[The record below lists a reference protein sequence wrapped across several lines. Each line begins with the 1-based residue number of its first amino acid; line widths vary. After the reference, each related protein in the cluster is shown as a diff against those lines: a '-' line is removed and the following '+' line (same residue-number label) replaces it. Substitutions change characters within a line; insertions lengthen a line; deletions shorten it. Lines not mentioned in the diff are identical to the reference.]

1 MPADPQMCSFCR
13 SGTEEG
19 MKMKKSVSIR
29 FISIVSLIII
39 LWMGALAGAVITSTG
54 KAQSEQADAF
64 VSILKTIQSNEEL
77 LLRDSLLE
85 KGESTIRLLKQTSA
99 GMISNYDDEMLN
111 SLARSTTQDKDIAYV
126 VFYDT
131 EGKPLTQEATE
142 TDNDGKNIETLKE
155 EIVFEKEPVGSVE
168 LGLDFSV
175 VQTNKEELH
184 NRIEERIAEA
194 NQALGNVKNYMA
206 KLIALGCLSGVILL
220 AFSIYLVLS
229 RVVIRPIKETTLM
242 IKDIAEGKGDLTKR
256 LDVKSE
262 NEIGELAKWFNIFI
276 ENMRNIIREVLLNAG
291 QLNDSSGSLT
301 SISEHMSNGAEETSL
316 KAQTVSAAS
325 EEMSANIVSVASVIE
340 QAATNMNMVA
350 TAAEEMTS
358 TINEIAQNTEKATG
372 ITNRAVDQAANASQ
386 QMDELGNA
394 AQEIGKVIETITE
407 ISEQVN
413 LLALNAT
420 IEAARAGE
428 AGKGFAVVAN
438 EIKELARQTADAT
451 GEISQRVEGI
461 QGSTENT
468 VTEINNITKVVNE
481 VNEIVSTI
489 ATAVEEQS
497 VTTREIAGNVN
508 QASTGINEV
517 NENVAQSS
525 RVSSDIAGEIAQVNQ
540 SANEM
545 SNSSSQVNLSAEELS
560 KVAGQLNEMV
570 SRFKV

>member
-1 MPADPQMCSFCR
+1 
-13 SGTEEG
+13 
-19 MKMKKSVSIR
+19 MKNRLSMENVTKSITFR

-39 LWMGALAGAVITSTG
+39 LWVGGLAVLIISKTD
-54 KAQSEQADAF
+54 KAQSQQNEGFISA
-64 VSILKTIQSNEEL
+64 LKTIQSNEEL
-77 LLRDSLLE
+77 LLRDSLQK
-85 KGESTIRLLKQTSA
+85 KGDSTIRLLKQTA
-99 GMISNYDDEMLN
+99 GSLISNYDDEMLN
-111 SLARSTTQDKDIAYV
+111 RLARITTEDKDIAYV

-131 EGKPLTQEATE
+131 EGKPLTEGAA
-142 TDNDGKNIETLKE
+142 NVDGEHIEKLRE
-155 EIVFEKEPVGSVE
+155 EIVFENEPTGAVE
-168 LGLDFSV
+168 LGLDFTV
-175 VQTNKEELH
+175 VEENKVILS
-184 NRIEERIAEA
+184 NRIGERIAETKRA
-194 NQALGNVKNYMA
+194 MKNARRYITT
-206 KLIALGCLSGVILL
+206 LTVLGCLSGVILM
-220 AFSIYLVLS
+220 AISVYLVLS
-229 RVVIRPIKETTLM
+229 RVVVRPIKDTTMM
-242 IKDIAEGKGDLTKR
+242 IKDIAEGEGDLTSQ
-256 LDVKSE
+256 LTVKSKD
-262 NEIGELAKWFNIFI
+262 EIGELAKWFNIFVD
-276 ENMRNIIREVLLNAG
+276 NIRCIISDVYQNAS
-291 QLNDSSGSLT
+291 QLNESSESLA

-372 ITNRAVDQAANASQ
+372 ITNRAVDQAANASK

-451 GEISQRVEGI
+451 GEIRQRVEGI

-525 RVSSDIAGEIAQVNQ
+525 RVSSDIASEIAQVNQ

-545 SNSSSQVNLSAEELS
+545 SNSSSQVNSSAEELS
-560 KVAGQLNEMV
+560 KVAGQLNDMV

>member
-1 MPADPQMCSFCR
+1 
-13 SGTEEG
+13 
-19 MKMKKSVSIR
+19 MKMKKSLSIR
-29 FISIVSLIII
+29 FISNVSLIII

-54 KAQSEQADAF
+54 KVQSEQADAF
-64 VSILKTIQSNEEL
+64 VSILRTNQSNEEV
-77 LLRDSLLE
+77 LLRESLQK

-99 GMISNYDDEMLN
+99 SLISNYDDEMLN
-111 SLARSTTQDKDIAYV
+111 SLAQSTTQDNNIAYV
-126 VFYDT
+126 VFYDM

-155 EIVFEKEPVGSVE
+155 EIVFEDEQVGTVE

-194 NQALGNVKNYMA
+194 NQAMRAAQNYMTRI
-206 KLIALGCLSGVILL
+206 IALGCFLGVILIGV
-220 AFSIYLVLS
+220 SIYLVLS
-229 RVVIRPIKETTLM
+229 RVVIRPIKETTM
-242 IKDIAEGKGDLTKR
+242 MVKNIAEGEGDLTKR

-262 NEIGELAKWFNIFI
+262 DEIGELAKWFNIFI
-276 ENMRNIIREVLLNAG
+276 ENMRNIIHEVFLNAG

-301 SISEHMSNGAEETSL
+301 SISEHMTSGAEETSL
-316 KAQTVSAAS
+316 KAQTVAAAS
-325 EEMSANIVSVASVIE
+325 EEMSANIVSVASVME

-350 TAAEEMTS
+350 SAAEEMTS

-394 AQEIGKVIETITE
+394 AKEIGKVIDTITE

-451 GEISQRVEGI
+451 GEIRQRVEGI

-468 VTEINNITKVVNE
+468 VTEINNITQVVNE

-525 RVSSDIAGEIAQVNQ
+525 RVSSDIASEIDQVNQ

-545 SNSSSQVNLSAEELS
+545 TNSSSQVNSSAEELS
-560 KVAGQLNEMV
+560 KVAGQLNDMV

>member
-1 MPADPQMCSFCR
+1 MHLFHKF
-13 SGTEEG
+13 GITEG
-19 MKMKKSVSIR
+19 ITIMKKRLSIR

-39 LWMGALAGAVITSTG
+39 LWMGALAGTVITSTG

-64 VSILKTIQSNEEL
+64 VSILKTIQSNEAII
-77 LLRDSLLE
+77 LRESLQK
-85 KGESTIRLLKQTSA
+85 KGESTIRLLKQTS
-99 GMISNYDDEMLN
+99 GSLISNYDYEMLDH
-111 SLARSTTQDKDIAYV
+111 LAQSTTQDNDVAYV
-126 VFYDT
+126 IFYDS
-131 EGKPLTQEATE
+131 EGKPFTEKAVE
-142 TDNDGKNIETLKE
+142 TDNNGKNIETLKE
-155 EIVFEKEPVGSVE
+155 EIVFENEPVGAVE
-168 LGLDFSV
+168 IGLDFTI
-175 VQTNKEELH
+175 VQTNQEELH
-184 NRIEERIAEA
+184 NRIEERITEA
-194 NQALGNVKNYMA
+194 NRAMRDVQNYMTSI
-206 KLIALGCLSGVILL
+206 IALGCFLGVIMIGV
-220 AFSIYLVLS
+220 SIYLVLS
-229 RVVIRPIKETTLM
+229 RVVIRPIKQTTAM
-242 IKDIAEGKGDLTKR
+242 VKDIAEGEGDLTKR
-256 LDVKSE
+256 LTVNSE

-276 ENMRNIIREVLLNAG
+276 ENIRSIIGEVLLNAN

-301 SISEHMSNGAEETSL
+301 SISEHMTSGAEDTSL

-325 EEMSANIVSVASVIE
+325 EEMSVNIVSVASVME

-350 TAAEEMTS
+350 SSAEEMTA
-358 TINEIAQNTEKATG
+358 TINEIAQNTETART
-372 ITNRAVDQAANASQ
+372 ITNRAVGQTANATQ

-394 AQEIGKVIETITE
+394 AQEIGKVIGTITE

-428 AGKGFAVVAN
+428 SGKGFAVVAN
-438 EIKELARQTADAT
+438 EIKELARQTADAS
-451 GEISQRVEGI
+451 GEIRQRVEGM

-468 VTEINNITKVVNE
+468 VVEINNITQVVNE

-525 RVSSDIAGEIAQVNQ
+525 RVSSDIAGDIAQVNQ

-545 SNSSSQVNLSAEELS
+545 SNSSSQVSLSAQELANL
-560 KVAGQLNEMV
+560 AGQLEGMV
-570 SRFKV
+570 NRFKI

>member
-1 MPADPQMCSFCR
+1 
-13 SGTEEG
+13 
-19 MKMKKSVSIR
+19 MKMKKSLSIR
-29 FISIVSLIII
+29 FISNVSLIII

-54 KAQSEQADAF
+54 KVQSEQTDAF
-64 VSILKTIQSNEEL
+64 VSILRTNQSNEEV
-77 LLRDSLLE
+77 LLRESLQK

-99 GMISNYDDEMLN
+99 SLISNYDDEMLN
-111 SLARSTTQDKDIAYV
+111 SLAQSTTQDNNIAYV
-126 VFYDT
+126 VFYDM

-155 EIVFEKEPVGSVE
+155 EIVFEDEQVGTVE

-194 NQALGNVKNYMA
+194 NQAMRDAQNYMTRI
-206 KLIALGCLSGVILL
+206 IALGCFLGVILIGV
-220 AFSIYLVLS
+220 SIYLVLS
-229 RVVIRPIKETTLM
+229 RVVIRPIKETTKM
-242 IKDIAEGKGDLTKR
+242 VKNIAEGEGDLTKR

-262 NEIGELAKWFNIFI
+262 DEIGELAKWFNIFI
-276 ENMRNIIREVLLNAG
+276 ENMRNIIHEVFLNAG

-301 SISEHMSNGAEETSL
+301 SISEHMTSGAEETSL
-316 KAQTVSAAS
+316 KAQTVAAAS
-325 EEMSANIVSVASVIE
+325 EEMSANIVSVASVME

-350 TAAEEMTS
+350 SAAEEMTS

-394 AQEIGKVIETITE
+394 AKEIGKVIDTITE

-451 GEISQRVEGI
+451 GEIRQRVEGI
-461 QGSTENT
+461 QRSTENT
-468 VTEINNITKVVNE
+468 VTEINNITQVVNE

-525 RVSSDIAGEIAQVNQ
+525 RVSSDIASEIDQVNQ

-545 SNSSSQVNLSAEELS
+545 TNSSSQVNSSAEELS
-560 KVAGQLNEMV
+560 KVAGQLNDMV

>member
-1 MPADPQMCSFCR
+1 
-13 SGTEEG
+13 
-19 MKMKKSVSIR
+19 MKKSLSIR

-39 LWMGALAGAVITSTG
+39 LWMGALAGAIITSTG
-54 KAQSEQADAF
+54 KAQSEQVDAF
-64 VSILKTIQSNEEL
+64 VSILKTIQSNEEV
-77 LLRDSLLE
+77 LLRESLQK
-85 KGESTIRLLKQTSA
+85 KGESTLRLLKQTSA
-99 GMISNYDDEMLN
+99 SLISNYDDEMLKR
-111 SLARSTTQDKDIAYV
+111 LAESTTQDNNIAFV
-126 VFYDT
+126 VFYNS

-142 TDNDGKNIETLKE
+142 TDNAGKNIETLKE
-155 EIVFEKEPVGSVE
+155 EIAFEGERVGTLE

-175 VQTNKEELH
+175 IQTNKEELN

-194 NQALGNVKNYMA
+194 NRAKRDVQNYMT
-206 KLIALGCLSGVILL
+206 KLIVLGCLSGVILL
-220 AFSIYLVLS
+220 AFSIYIVLS
-229 RVVIRPIKETTLM
+229 RVVIRPIKETTIM
-242 IKDIAEGKGDLTKR
+242 VKNIAEGEGDLTKQ

-262 NEIGELAKWFNIFI
+262 NEIGELAKWFNVFI
-276 ENMRNIIREVLLNAG
+276 ENMRKIIHEVFLSAS
-291 QLNDSSGSLT
+291 QLNDSSGSLA
-301 SISEHMSNGAEETSL
+301 SISEHMSNGASETSL

-325 EEMSANIVSVASVIE
+325 EEMSANIVSVASTIE

-350 TAAEEMTS
+350 TAAEEMTA

-372 ITNRAVDQAANASQ
+372 ITHRAVDQAANASQ

-394 AQEIGKVIETITE
+394 AQEIGKVIDTITE

-413 LLALNAT
+413 LLALNAA

-451 GEISQRVEGI
+451 GEIRQRVEGI

-468 VTEINNITKVVNE
+468 VTEINNITQVVNE

-508 QASTGINEV
+508 QASTGINEA

-540 SANEM
+540 SADEM
-545 SNSSSQVNLSAEELS
+545 SNSSSQVNSSAEELS